1 MKSENTFILFFKY
14 LKEYRFYV
22 LTLVIFALIFAGI
35 FALYDLQ
42 TEAVLY
48 ASALC
53 LTIGSIIIIIN
64 FIQFLRRRIE
74 RRQLFENIQIMTQK
88 LPEPINCTEADYVA
102 IIERLREIMRDDLL
116 RYQSERTD
124 IMDYYTTWVHQ
135 IKTPISVMQMI
146 LQSEDTEEHRELSAE
161 LFRIEQYAEMALT
174 YLRLDSSSNDLVI
187 KQYRLD
193 PIIRGAIHKYAPQFI
208 KKKIQLK
215 YKGTDEI
222 AVTDEK
228 WLTFIIEQLLSN
240 AVKYTESGY
249 VEITVDD
256 DLRLTVSDSGIG
268 IAEEDVPR
276 IFEKGFTGYNGRENS
291 KSTGLGLYLTKK
303 AADKLGHKLSAS
315 SEIGKGSDFSI
326 CLKNEITD
334 LRYYMD

>member
-1 MKSENTFILFFKY
+1 MKNESIFILFFKY
-14 LKEYRFYV
+14 LKQYRFYAF
-22 LTLVIFALIFAGI
+22 TLAIFALIFAGI
-35 FALYDLQ
+35 FTLYDLH

-53 LTIGSIIIIIN
+53 LTVGSIIIIIN
-64 FIQFLRRRIE
+64 FIQFIKRRTECRE
-74 RRQLFENIQIMTQK
+74 LFENIQIMTQQ
-88 LPEPINCTEADYVA
+88 LPDPTNCTEEDYIA
-102 IIERLREIMRDDLL
+102 IIERLREIMRADLL
-116 RYQSERTD
+116 RFQSERTD

-146 LQSEDTEEHRELSAE
+146 LQSEDTEEHRELSSE
-161 LFRIEQYAEMALT
+161 LFRIEQYTEMALCF
-174 YLRLDSSSNDLVI
+174 LRLDSTSNDFVI
-187 KQYRLD
+187 RQYSLD
-193 PIIRGAIHKYAPQFI
+193 PIIRNSVRKYAPQFI

-215 YKGTDEI
+215 YEGTDKL

-249 VEITVDD
+249 VEISVDD

-268 IAEEDVPR
+268 IAEEDIPR

-303 AADKLGHKLSAS
+303 PPISWDISFQPAPRSVKTAIFLS
-315 SEIGKGSDFSI
+315 I
-326 CLKNEITD
+326 LKTK
-334 LRYYMD
+334 